1 MNREEILGLPLGRR
15 QVHTQAWGNVF
26 VRQLRADELPALLEI
41 LDSPSGA
48 IRLARFCVLGCI
60 QADGS
65 PLFLPGD
72 EHRLTE
78 RALEPVSELAAAFLE
93 LNGIEGVT
101 DPEAEKKSASGP
113 STSSPS
119 VLPIDGG
126 SRNRA

>member
-1 MNREEILGLPLGRR
+1 MNREEILKLPLGTRR
-15 QVHTQAWGNVF
+15 VNTQAWGPVF

-41 LDSPSGA
+41 LDAPSGA
-48 IRLARFCVLGCI
+48 VRLARFCVLGCV

-72 EHRLTE
+72 EQRLTE

-101 DPEAEKKSASGP
+101 DPESEKKSDSVP

-119 VLPIDGG
+119 VSRIDGG

>member
-1 MNREEILGLPLGRR
+1 MNRKEILALPLGRR
-15 QVHTQAWGNVF
+15 AVETQAWGVVF
-26 VRQLRADELPALLEI
+26 VRQLRGDELPALLDI
-41 LDSPSGA
+41 LDASGPE
-48 IRLARFCVLGCI
+48 RLARFCVLGCV
-60 QADGS
+60 QDDGS

-72 EHRLTE
+72 EQRLIE

-101 DPEAEKKSASGP
+101 DPESEKKSASVP

-119 VLPIDGG
+119 VLPIGGG